1 MEFND
6 YFFVQFYL
14 FPSKDMEFTIPANV
28 SLESRM
34 RSETMQCGLSSEL
47 RVERI
52 FRNSGG
58 ALVPILGDNSVG

>member
-1 MEFND
+1 
-6 YFFVQFYL
+6 
-14 FPSKDMEFTIPANV
+14 MEFTIPANV

-34 RSETMQCGLSSEL
+34 RSETMQCGLSSQL